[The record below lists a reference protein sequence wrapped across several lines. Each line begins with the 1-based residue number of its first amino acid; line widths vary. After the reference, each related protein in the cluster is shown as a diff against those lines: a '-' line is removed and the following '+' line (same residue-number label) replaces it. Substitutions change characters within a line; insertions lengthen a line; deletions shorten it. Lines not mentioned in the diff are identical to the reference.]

1 MLSFGCMINIRH
13 PRQSRLRRNFLTNAT
28 PTRRTDATEARI
40 AALVFSSSKKS
51 QTLWS
56 KMYVNKHAID
66 YTVYKNSH
74 KQKTA
79 EHTLSTNTTPVI
91 SNTISIYS
99 HAQSLLNHPNSH
111 KCHNKPSSRS
121 REKTQPLWQCV
132 HSIHKVPYTF
142 TKTSKSH

>member
-56 KMYVNKHAID
+56 KRYVNKHAID

-79 EHTLSTNTTPVI
+79 EHTLLTNITLVI
-91 SNTISIYS
+91 SNTINIYS
-99 HAQSLLNHPNSH
+99 HAQSLFNHPNSH
-111 KCHNKPSSRS
+111 KYHNKPSSRS
-121 REKTQPLWQCV
+121 REKTQPLWQSV
-132 HSIHKVPYTF
+132 HSIDKVPYTF
-142 TKTSKSH
+142 TKTSRSN